1 MIAERGGAR
10 SAARAILAA
19 GLGLA
24 ALAGCAN
31 SGDSSSPKI
40 EPSSTPS
47 TAKVTPPAQ
56 VPESQ
61 QRDRDGAAA
70 FTEYWFATL
79 SYAVQTG
86 NVDQLQKASSDACSA
101 CRQAISVIQDNYND
115 GGSLQ
120 GGLYTIRDANTYEDF
135 AKDVMSVA
143 VSYDRSPRQGSS
155 PLGVPRG
162 RLDGKSFADCDV
174 RVQWTTGGWKVRGID
189 SADQIV

>member
-1 MIAERGGAR
+1 MSAAR
-10 SAARAILAA
+10 VARAILAA

-24 ALAGCAN
+24 TVVGCGN
-31 SGDSSSPKI
+31 SGDSSGSKV
-40 EPSSTPS
+40 EPSATPS
-47 TAKVTPPAQ
+47 TAKVTPPGE
-56 VPESQ
+56 VPEAK

-79 SYAVQTG
+79 SYAIQTG

-101 CRQAISVIQDNYND
+101 CRQAIGVIQDNYND

-135 AKDVMSVA
+135 AQDVMSVA

-174 RVQWTTGGWKVRGID
+174 RVQWTSTGWKVRGID
-189 SADQIV
+189 SADQII